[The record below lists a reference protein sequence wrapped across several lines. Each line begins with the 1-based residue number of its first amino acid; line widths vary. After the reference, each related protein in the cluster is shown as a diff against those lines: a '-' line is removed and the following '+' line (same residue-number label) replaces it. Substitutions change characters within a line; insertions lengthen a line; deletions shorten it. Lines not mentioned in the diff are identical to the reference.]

1 MKNKK
6 LEIFDFANEHNLEL
20 VRIMTESDLKRTK
33 GV

>member
-6 LEIFDFANEHNLEL
+6 LEIFDLANEHNLEL

-33 GV
+33 GA